1 MRLDI
6 RLILLTFTV
15 ILGCSILMSA
25 LGFRQFENSIAP
37 AVNAKVDIL
46 AQSIETEIG
55 TALDYGIPFEKLQ
68 GVDEYFDALD
78 QAHPE
83 IFGIRL
89 HDSGQS
95 LPFASQGFEAEAG
108 SDKDLHSQA
117 YPLRYKGKTISQ
129 IEFLID
135 TKFAEK
141 KSLELLL
148 DVITVIAV
156 SVIIAFE
163 LVVFILS
170 FNVTARLH
178 RIRLALAA
186 FFQKK
191 HLLLVSDEYTDE
203 LGLIAQSFNDRIR
216 QLAAHSHWPIETMMQ
231 SIVQRVD
238 FIRWPFF
245 LLIFS
250 ESLSLSFFP
259 LYVGQLEI
267 PDWGLAKDFVVGLPI
282 SIFMFIWA
290 ISLPSGGVWSDTV
303 GRRRAFLLGAILTAI
318 GLVLT
323 SFAYSLLDLLIWRSV
338 TAVGYSLVFITVQGF
353 VADHTDASNRS
364 KGMAT
369 FVATFF
375 AGSLSGAAIGGIL
388 ADHISMGFIFVLSA
402 FLSLGSA
409 LFVAR
414 FIVPGGGQARP
425 KLTFATIR
433 EVCTD
438 RSFLMVTL
446 FSAIPSK
453 IALTGFL
460 YFSAPI
466 FLNQLEVSKSTT
478 GRVIMLYGLAIICL
492 SPFIASYA
500 DRLKSRLYLVLAGGL
515 LGAIAIAELAWMP
528 SLTGMLFSIG
538 LLGLAHAISVP
549 SQLTFITETNQALCQ
564 RLGLT
569 QVVGIFRLMER
580 LGNILG
586 PVFAGLF
593 ITLFG
598 TPRAFIWLSLLIGT
612 ATLVLAVWMAI
623 GQPQGEKG

>member
-1 MRLDI
+1 MRLNV
-6 RLILLTFTV
+6 RLILLAFSV
-15 ILGCSILMSA
+15 ILGCSVLMSA
-25 LGFRQFENSIAP
+25 MGFRQFEQSIEP
-37 AVNAKVDIL
+37 AVTAKVDAL

-55 TALDYGIPFEKLQ
+55 TALDYGIPFAKLQ
-68 GVDEYFDALD
+68 GVDEFFDTLN

-83 IFGIRL
+83 IYGIRL
-89 HDSGQS
+89 HGG
-95 LPFASQGFEAEAG
+95 PTGMTYASKGFSTEAETIQGLRHNDYAV
-108 SDKDLHSQA
+108 
-117 YPLRYKGKTISQ
+117 RYKGQEISRL
-129 IEFLID
+129 EFLVD
-135 TKFAEK
+135 AKFAEK
-141 KSLELLL
+141 KSFELLL
-148 DVITVIAV
+148 DVLTVIAV

-170 FNVTARLH
+170 FNVTARIQ
-178 RIRLALAA
+178 RIRMALAE
-186 FFQKK
+186 FLERRQ
-191 HLLLVSDEYTDE
+191 LLLVADEYADE
-203 LGLIAQSFNDRIR
+203 LGAIAGDINQRLKR
-216 QLAAHSHWPIETMMQ
+216 VAAQGLRPLETMMA
-231 SIVQRVD
+231 SAAQRVD

-267 PDWGLAKDFVVGLPI
+267 PDWGLAKEFVVGLPI

-290 ISLPSGGVWSDTV
+290 VSLPSGGVWSDTV
-303 GRRRAFLLGAILTAI
+303 GRRRAFLFGALLTAV

-323 SFAYSLLDLLIWRSV
+323 SFAYSLFDLLLWRSV
-338 TAVGYSLVFITVQGF
+338 TAVGYSVVFITVQGF
-353 VADHTDASNRS
+353 VTDHTDASNRS

-388 ADHISMGFIFVLSA
+388 ADHISMDLIFKLSAVLSLA
-402 FLSLGSA
+402 AA

-414 FIVPGGGQARP
+414 FIVAGGGQPRP
-425 KLTFATIR
+425 KLSFATIR

-438 RSFLMVTL
+438 RAFLMVTL

-453 IALTGFL
+453 VALTGFL

-466 FLNQLEVSKSTT
+466 FLNNLEVSKSTT
-478 GRVIMLYGLAIICL
+478 GRVIMLYGLVIICL
-492 SPFIASYA
+492 SPFIAHYA
-500 DRLKSRLYLVLAGGL
+500 DRLKSRLPLVIIGGV
-515 LGAIAIAELAWMP
+515 LGAFAIAELAVAP
-528 SLTGMLFSIG
+528 TLSGMLVSIA

-549 SQLTFITETNQALCQ
+549 SQLTFITETNQELCQ

-586 PVFAGLF
+586 PVIAGLF
-593 ITLFG
+593 IALFDI
-598 TPRAFIWLSLLIGT
+598 PQAFIWLSALIGC
-612 ATLVLAVWMAI
+612 ATLVLAVWMLLQQWRRAT
-623 GQPQGEKG
+623 